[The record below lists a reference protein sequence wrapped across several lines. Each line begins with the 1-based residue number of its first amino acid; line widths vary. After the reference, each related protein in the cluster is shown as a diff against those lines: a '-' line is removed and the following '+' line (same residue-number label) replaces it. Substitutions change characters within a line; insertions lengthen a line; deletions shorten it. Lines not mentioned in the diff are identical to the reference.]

1 MVEVL
6 AAASGI
12 PTGLATGTGAAL
24 NAGIVTSTIS
34 VGPRYATTGTDLGGV
49 YGSWNTPSLATG
61 GP

>member
-6 AAASGI
+6 AAASGTPI
-12 PTGLATGTGAAL
+12 GLASGTGAAL
-24 NAGIVTSTIS
+24 NASVVTSTIN

-49 YGSWNTPSLATG
+49 YGVWNTPSLATG